1 MSAAEKRIT
10 EIIRDTFDNVQVSK
24 TCHKKYVE
32 KLTKVINNNDLN
44 KFTEIFIKFMQVF
57 LAAKENSK
65 NVINALDFVVTFA
78 MSLPPDPDAEDSR
91 ADEEDDAENV
101 SLSAFALKIL
111 DHCLKIVEATSKHV
125 RYHVCQLIDK
135 MLKSMPDNAIVDDY
149 VLDSIQKA
157 LIARCTDRAPKV
169 RTQVMYAM
177 GRLQEPNNEQCHIQ
191 RLYKYHMNR
200 DPCAD
205 VRVAVIQCMSVTR
218 HNINEVIRRVDDI
231 NHHVR
236 KAAYLYL
243 SKVSVNVFSIRHRVE
258 FMQKGLSDDSSMVR
272 TAALGM
278 LDKWCDHYDKNYPK
292 LLEALEAQT
301 FESTSIKVLNVIF
314 GRTERDKLI
323 KQIPL
328 DEERKLIPIDEL
340 TSETALYWRCLIE
353 YLNKES
359 CEEKLDECRPE
370 LSKFCAYIL
379 EYQTM
384 MSNTSSN
391 AMKQS
396 CQVFILCQLYK
407 IAMVYDLSDEV
418 GRRNLDKLIR
428 ETLQSEKCPVSIIEL
443 ITLYYEKVEPDVD
456 RRVERLTH
464 IISEIRSPSTKPN
477 VVIEQLSD
485 EEQHQRKMLQSKKQ
499 LELRSLENEMYRKTA
514 EQDFIEAQKIKE
526 KIIELQKEVKEL
538 AVNPIVMMEE
548 ENIEQKDDP
557 DTMMRCLT
565 IACCMVQVTSVTTLN
580 SILRSLYDNLV
591 LPSLNHTDAEVQL
604 LTLKTNGIFLWLD
617 EQLAKERFW
626 HYLLIFTHEE
636 VNVDFCIESLK
647 VVFDLL
653 IRYGLE
659 TFDCKNDETSTNETT
674 DLSRRSRKGR
684 TSNRLHTQT
693 SESIS
698 GLSLLSE
705 NQDKNFIT
713 IITALCDNTD
723 DSIRTIATEGLCK
736 LLLAQRLSSVNLVS
750 RLVIMLFNPANEGA
764 TQLLNTLR
772 TFFSLY
778 PNVENSQ
785 DVLERTFMPT
795 LRTIS
800 HAPNESPLLAIELE
814 NVAGFILQI
823 IDCARSR
830 IAKDHSAHNNLAVAI
845 LAEALTSD
853 NDIDRSVLLK
863 SLKHLNVD
871 ITSDQMK
878 QDLITTID
886 EIAADLK
893 RNEKNLM
900 ICLSQFKKKIEGVQ
914 DPVDGQDAN
923 PQETEGDD
931 QEQEEDHIDIED
943 SDNDE

>member
-1 MSAAEKRIT
+1 
-10 EIIRDTFDNVQVSK
+10 
-24 TCHKKYVE
+24 
-32 KLTKVINNNDLN
+32 
-44 KFTEIFIKFMQVF
+44 MQVC
-57 LAAKENSK
+57 LAVKDNSR
-65 NVINALDFVVTFA
+65 NVINTLDFVVTFA

-91 ADEEDDAENV
+91 VDDEDDAENV

-111 DHCLKIVEATSKHV
+111 DHCLKIVEAVSKHV

-157 LIARCTDRAPKV
+157 MIARCTDKAPKV
-169 RTQVMYAM
+169 RTQAMYAM
-177 GRLQEPNNEQCHIQ
+177 GRLQEPNNPDCCIQ
-191 RLYKYHMNR
+191 RLYKFHMNR

-205 VRVAVIQCMSVTR
+205 VRAAVIQCMSVTR
-218 HNINEVIRRVDDI
+218 DNINQVIRRVDDI
-231 NHHVR
+231 NNNVR

-258 FMQKGLSDDSSMVR
+258 FMQKGLSDDFAMVR

-278 LDKWCDHYDKNYPK
+278 LDKWCDHYDNNYSK

-314 GRTERDKLI
+314 GRSERDKLI

-328 DEERKLIPIDEL
+328 DKERKLIPIDEL

-379 EYQTM
+379 EYQSM
-384 MSNTSSN
+384 MNSTSSN
-391 AMKQS
+391 ATKQS
-396 CQVFILCQLYK
+396 CQVFTLCQLYK

-428 ETLQSEKCPVSIIEL
+428 ETLQSDKCPVSIIEL

-456 RRVERLTH
+456 KRVEQLTH
-464 IISEIRSPSTKPN
+464 IISEIRSPSMKPN

-548 ENIEQKDDP
+548 ENIEQRDDP

-565 IACCMVQVTSVTTLN
+565 IACCMVQVRSVTTLN

-636 VNVDFCIESLK
+636 VNVDFCIVSLK

-659 TFDCKNDETSTNETT
+659 TFDCINDDTSTNDTTT
-674 DLSRRSRKGR
+674 DVSRRSRKGR

-713 IITALCDNTD
+713 IMTALCDNSD

-764 TQLLNTLR
+764 TQLLKALR

-778 PNVENSQ
+778 PNVKNIQ
-785 DVLERTFMPT
+785 DVLERAFMPT

-823 IDCARSR
+823 IDYARSKS
-830 IAKDHSAHNNLAVAI
+830 AAQDHSAHNNLAVAI

-878 QDLITTID
+878 KDLINTID
-886 EIAADLK
+886 EIAADVS
-893 RNEKNLM
+893 N
-900 ICLSQFKKKIEGVQ
+900 FFF
-914 DPVDGQDAN
+914 
-923 PQETEGDD
+923 
-931 QEQEEDHIDIED
+931 
-943 SDNDE
+943 